1 MKLEELTI
9 DRITDLLCHTEPVRG
24 HISEVPIWDISDL
37 IDLFLPYGFF
47 DWPEPG
53 VNKITRREYVNNGL
67 NELNGTKS
75 LKKLIEY
82 IADPRVYINKD
93 ISIEDVIEYLNE
105 LLKYDGY
112 QLQKRNL
119 QYKVINVE
127 FIEKKDTNDALFAI
141 ADEMR
146 ERKKEGEFDTF
157 MDAYRWAEKNLTQ
170 NGNPIK
176 ALSLQGAY
184 QKAKS
189 AGKVD

>member
-82 IADPRVYINKD
+82 IADPRVYISKG
-93 ISIEDVIEYLNE
+93 ISIEDVINYLNK
-105 LLKYDGY
+105 LLIYDGY
-112 QLQKRNL
+112 ELQEKDLRHKVVKVKRAQKNKPISKSAKGGRPPDPKIAERNKQLNKDYYNL
-119 QYKVINVE
+119 TEKEGCSRKKALNTLHIEYGLAKTT
-127 FIEKKDTNDALFAI
+127 IEK
-141 ADEMR
+141 
-146 ERKKEGEFDTF
+146 
-157 MDAYRWAEKNLTQ
+157 Y
-170 NGNPIK
+170 IK
-176 ALSLQGAY
+176 
-184 QKAKS
+184 
-189 AGKVD
+189 